1 MVLSGCSRPSSNA
14 KSVAL
19 RLASCT
25 PPVFVNVT
33 KALVTSPMPCVT
45 SMLVLQPNTSTEMD
59 GPLGR
64 FVRDGVSEI
73 KTKGVL
79 EGDVNVLVAMEIL
92 GVADATPI
100 TTGVGVNMDGVGV
113 AGRNG
118 VGGLPGN
125 G

>member
-1 MVLSGCSRPSSNA
+1 M
-14 KSVAL
+14 
-19 RLASCT
+19 
-25 PPVFVNVT
+25 
-33 KALVTSPMPCVT
+33 

-59 GPLGR
+59 GPLGG

-73 KTKGVL
+73 KTKGVFV
-79 EGDVNVLVAMEIL
+79 GSGVNVLVAVEML

-100 TTGVGVNMDGVGV
+100 TTGVGVNMGGVGV
-113 AGRNG
+113 DGRNG

>member
-1 MVLSGCSRPSSNA
+1 
-14 KSVAL
+14 
-19 RLASCT
+19 
-25 PPVFVNVT
+25 
-33 KALVTSPMPCVT
+33 
-45 SMLVLQPNTSTEMD
+45 MLVLQPSTSTEMD

-64 FVRDGVSEI
+64 FVKDGVSETT
-73 KTKGVL
+73 TKGVFV
-79 EGDVNVLVAMEIL
+79 GMVVAVEMF

-100 TTGVGVNMDGVGV
+100 TTGVGVNMGGVGV

>member
-1 MVLSGCSRPSSNA
+1 
-14 KSVAL
+14 
-19 RLASCT
+19 
-25 PPVFVNVT
+25 
-33 KALVTSPMPCVT
+33 
-45 SMLVLQPNTSTEMD
+45 MLVLQPRTSIEID

-73 KTKGVL
+73 KTKGVFV
-79 EGDVNVLVAMEIL
+79 GSGVNVLVAIKML
-92 GVADATPI
+92 GVAHGTPI
-100 TTGVGVNMDGVGV
+100 TTGVAVNMGGVGV

>member
-1 MVLSGCSRPSSNA
+1 
-14 KSVAL
+14 
-19 RLASCT
+19 
-25 PPVFVNVT
+25 
-33 KALVTSPMPCVT
+33 
-45 SMLVLQPNTSTEMD
+45 MLVLQPNTSTEMD
-59 GPLGR
+59 GPPGR
-64 FVRDGVSEI
+64 SVSDGVSEI
-73 KTKGVL
+73 KTKGVFV
-79 EGDVNVLVAMEIL
+79 GSGVNVLVAMEIL

>member
-1 MVLSGCSRPSSNA
+1 
-14 KSVAL
+14 
-19 RLASCT
+19 
-25 PPVFVNVT
+25 
-33 KALVTSPMPCVT
+33 
-45 SMLVLQPNTSTEMD
+45 MLVLQPNTSTETD

-73 KTKGVL
+73 KTKGVFV
-79 EGDVNVLVAMEIL
+79 GNGVNVLVAREIL
-92 GVADATPI
+92 GVADAAPM
-100 TTGVGVNMDGVGV
+100 TTGVAVNMGGVGV

>member
-1 MVLSGCSRPSSNA
+1 
-14 KSVAL
+14 
-19 RLASCT
+19 
-25 PPVFVNVT
+25 
-33 KALVTSPMPCVT
+33 
-45 SMLVLQPNTSTEMD
+45 MLVLQPSTSTEMD

-79 EGDVNVLVAMEIL
+79 VGGDVNVLVAIEIL

-100 TTGVGVNMDGVGV
+100 TMGVGVNMDGVGV

>member
-1 MVLSGCSRPSSNA
+1 
-14 KSVAL
+14 
-19 RLASCT
+19 
-25 PPVFVNVT
+25 
-33 KALVTSPMPCVT
+33 
-45 SMLVLQPNTSTEMD
+45 MLVLQPNTFTEMD

-73 KTKGVL
+73 KTKGVFVGS
-79 EGDVNVLVAMEIL
+79 EVNVLVAMEIP

-118 VGGLPGN
+118 VGGLPGK